1 MTTDVIYDIWDTQT
15 KITRSFPV
23 SPVNE
28 SECPFRD
35 LHFWPQ
41 IHCIMS
47 QTTLYNESMRPL
59 CIFCLL
65 CLPLSSRTNVDIWL
79 KVYWFMLGSGAGVRG
94 DFKCEVD
101 GAKWEQTAV
110 SGSVFIYLF
119 FKIRGFSFK
128 VSSVVET
135 RITNDSLLTSGTC
148 CALCVVNK
156 GEEKVYSG

>member
-1 MTTDVIYDIWDTQT
+1 
-15 KITRSFPV
+15 
-23 SPVNE
+23 
-28 SECPFRD
+28 
-35 LHFWPQ
+35 
-41 IHCIMS
+41 
-47 QTTLYNESMRPL
+47 
-59 CIFCLL
+59 
-65 CLPLSSRTNVDIWL
+65 
-79 KVYWFMLGSGAGVRG
+79 MLGSGAGVRG